1 MIQGTLTNLR
11 SVDRSDLDRIH
22 AWFDDPDLMRFWGYG
37 ASATSRTNTIARIED
52 WLATESQLGHPV
64 AFVIETLNGDPC
76 GLLVLSDVQPIDRS
90 TELSLFLEPPYRD
103 QGIGADVLETIAD
116 AAFAQW
122 NFHRLTARSEQHN
135 TRAHGFFRR
144 NGFALEGRL
153 REARFLDGAWHDILV
168 FGRLAPKRMRK
179 PHE

>member
-1 MIQGTLTNLR
+1 MIPGTLINLR
-11 SVDRSDLDRIH
+11 AVDRTDFDRIH
-22 AWFDDPDLMRFWGYG
+22 TWSNDPELMRFWGHG
-37 ASATSRTNTIARIED
+37 VSTPSRASTITRIEE

-64 AFVIETLNGDPC
+64 AFVIETLNGEPC

-103 QGIGADVLETIAD
+103 QGIGADVIETIAD

-122 NFHRLTARSEQHN
+122 NFHRLTVRSEQHN

-144 NGFALEGRL
+144 NGFELEGRL
-153 REARFLDGAWHDILV
+153 REARYLDGAWHDILV
-168 FGRLAPKRMRK
+168 FGRLAPN
-179 PHE
+179 E